1 MDPPCD
7 YDVEGVRQDGLNKG
21 YVKRADLGPGFLDDY
36 LNPFEPELLLDESV
50 SLLGALSVLRK
61 TPHVYVKVMGQ
72 VSGIVTKGDLE

>member
-7 YDVEGVRQDGLNKG
+7 YDVEGVRKSGLIKG

-72 VSGIVTKGDLE
+72 VSGIVTKGDLQ